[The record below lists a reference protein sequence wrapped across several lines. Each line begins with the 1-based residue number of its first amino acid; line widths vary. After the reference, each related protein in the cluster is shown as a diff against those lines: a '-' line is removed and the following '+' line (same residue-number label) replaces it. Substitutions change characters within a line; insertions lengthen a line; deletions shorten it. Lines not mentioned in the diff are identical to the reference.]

1 MTDPAAR
8 RAQLVAARERLEA
21 AKARLDAYEAERAA
35 RFTACCEQL
44 NAARAAQGQPPRQL
58 RPRRRDEA
66 PQPGAVTNLTD
77 PDSRPLRGRHGR
89 VQGFNAQ
96 AVTTAQQI
104 IVAAEVTTSSND
116 VEQLAPML
124 TAARTCLRAAG
135 VTEPVGA
142 LAADAGCWR
151 AANVNASLPD
161 LALPDTPQLFIAVA
175 RHGRRGKPRQDG
187 QPSQARTQHLV
198 DQMTARLATD
208 TGKKMMRM
216 RSTTVE
222 PVFGQI
228 KHTRGI
234 DTFSRRGLPAAQHEW
249 KLIAATHNL
258 LKLHRAQQPNT

>member
-1 MTDPAAR
+1 M
-8 RAQLVAARERLEA
+8 
-21 AKARLDAYEAERAA
+21 
-35 RFTACCEQL
+35 
-44 NAARAAQGQPPRQL
+44 
-58 RPRRRDEA
+58 
-66 PQPGAVTNLTD
+66 TNLTD

-198 DQMTARLATD
+198 DQMTQRLATD
-208 TGKKMMRM
+208 TGKTMMRM

-228 KHTRGI
+228 THTRGI